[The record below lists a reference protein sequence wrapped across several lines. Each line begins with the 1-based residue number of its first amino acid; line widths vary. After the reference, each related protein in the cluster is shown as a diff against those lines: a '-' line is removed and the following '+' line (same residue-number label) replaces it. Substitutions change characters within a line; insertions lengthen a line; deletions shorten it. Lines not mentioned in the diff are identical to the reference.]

1 MTAQV
6 TPLQAAL
13 PARDVVVGPQSGD
26 RLRLYVWQVPVRVTH
41 WVTAGCIVILSL
53 TGGYIADPFLI
64 PPGGS
69 VMTTIRVIHMATAFT
84 LVASGLLR
92 TVWLLVGNRFSR
104 WSAFFPTSRR
114 QATEVFRQAGFYM
127 FLRKEIPRI
136 LGHNQLAAAAYLMLW
151 FLLLVE
157 TVTGFALD
165 GLLGT
170 EPGATLF
177 WWVREL
183 LGPQNVRLLHH
194 LSMWAILAIALFH
207 VYSSVLV
214 DQIEKNGLI
223 ASIFSGY
230 KFVTRDEIV
239 EARDGGVDAS
249 ELGV

>member
-13 PARDVVVGPQSGD
+13 PARDAVAVPQSGD
-26 RLRLYVWQVPVRVTH
+26 RLRLHVWQVPVRVTH

-69 VMTTIRVIHMATAFT
+69 VMTTVRVIHMATAFT

-136 LGHNQLAAAAYLMLW
+136 LGHNQLAAFAYLVLW

-183 LGPQNVRLLHH
+183 LGPQTVRLIHH